1 MKGECYYA
9 AQLEFEALGMKV
21 WGVCAADQACGVWI
35 KRAGLFMSVQHER
48 KYSDKVAFERT
59 ISSI

>member
-1 MKGECYYA
+1 ME
-9 AQLEFEALGMKV
+9 V

-35 KRAGLFMSVQHER
+35 KRAGLHMSMQDER